1 MATSEV
7 NVSGRIL
14 PDGSLRID
22 QPIPLPPGEVQVR
35 IQATTSSTSEAVWT
49 VMEQIWAVQQARG
62 FVPRSREEIDAEIR
76 ALRNEA
82 EQQARGAHAWP
93 AWLVS
98 RPRSTPSSAA
108 ARCRRWSAATSNST
122 VGSAGQVS
130 QALSISSAS
139 SCPASQPA

>member
-82 EQQARGAHAWP
+82 EQQARQREEEQSRWAEQHRLGDSPKGA
-93 AWLVS
+93 
-98 RPRSTPSSAA
+98 
-108 ARCRRWSAATSNST
+108 
-122 VGSAGQVS
+122 GG
-130 QALSISSAS
+130 
-139 SCPASQPA
+139 